1 MFCRICGAKIPD
13 DSLFCP
19 RCGREVAPPEEAVPA
34 EQPAPGGDSGAA
46 PAAGVR
52 TQVFTFPEDTTYDQ
66 AAAIINYWL
75 GGHRVGILDARFT
88 LEPSLLA
95 GTIVPLVEHLELD
108 WTPEGEGA
116 PERPFRVGVM
126 LDSRGDFG
134 LSRKK
139 GAAALLHQFETWQ
152 KEHPECEIAAKQ
164 DCQLSLGWTSA
175 WAILFF
181 YR

>member
-1 MFCRICGAKIPD
+1 MFCRICGEKIPD

-19 RCGREVAPPEEAVPA
+19 RCGREVIPLEAAAPA
-34 EQPAPGGDSGAA
+34 EHPASGQEPGAA
-46 PAAGVR
+46 PAAAFQ
-52 TQVFTFPEDTTYDQ
+52 TQVFTFPDNTTYDQ
-66 AAAIINYWL
+66 ASVPVNDWL
-75 GGHRVGILDARFT
+75 SQRGVHILDARFT

-95 GTIVPLVEHLELD
+95 GTVVPLVERLELD
-108 WTPEGEGA
+108 WTAEETKQ
-116 PERPFRVGVM
+116 RYQLGVM

-134 LSRKK
+134 LGRKK
-139 GAAALLHQFETWQ
+139 GAAALQRQFDRWQ
-152 KEHPECEIAAKQ
+152 AEHPEYEIAAKQ